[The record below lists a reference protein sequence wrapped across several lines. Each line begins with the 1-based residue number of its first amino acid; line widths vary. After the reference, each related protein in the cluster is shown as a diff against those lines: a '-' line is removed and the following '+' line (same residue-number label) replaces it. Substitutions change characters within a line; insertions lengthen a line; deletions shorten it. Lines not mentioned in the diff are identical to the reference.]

1 MEPEIEGVITR
12 HSLKL
17 LFQARMDNIPVLDK
31 FCFIFHLKTGCIAMG
46 IANSVKLV
54 RYYESEE
61 ILRNSCRLTYVID
74 VTFYIDQ
81 YLLFVSKFQ
90 IITFTL
96 AIILVTLAVDIK
108 EVTEAQQKR
117 EDTDA
122 TMSSVVYTIVV
133 LLCVLLFIK
142 FVLDMVFVYAVYK
155 EKSKIIRKYCIFWL
169 VFVILFI
176 IGFLKSLFH
185 MDAGHVIAQILFLAE
200 NFYYIVVIRSYLL
213 SINEDGVL

>member
-1 MEPEIEGVITR
+1 M
-12 HSLKL
+12 
-17 LFQARMDNIPVLDK
+17 ARMDNIPVLDK
-31 FCFIFHLKTGCIAMG
+31 FCFIFQLKTGCIAMG
-46 IANSVKLV
+46 IVNS
-54 RYYESEE
+54 
-61 ILRNSCRLTYVID
+61 IL
-74 VTFYIDQ
+74 
-81 YLLFVSKFQ
+81 
-90 IITFTL
+90 TFTL

-108 EVTEAQQKR
+108 AVTEAQQKR
-117 EDTDA
+117 DDTDA
-122 TMSSVVYTIVV
+122 TMSSVVYSIVV

-142 FVLDMVFVYAVYK
+142 FVLDMIFVYAVYK

-169 VFVILFI
+169 VFVILFV